1 MKRTSAL
8 AIALFLVS
16 LAQSGVAQ
24 STSQTTPATT
34 TKVQAKQDK
43 QTAKA
48 KAKANKDDS
57 KAHSG
62 KKTTTTQDVAYAL
75 AYRSGIPKQ

>member
-1 MKRTSAL
+1 MNRISAM
-8 AIALFLVS
+8 AFILFSVS
-16 LAQSGVAQ
+16 LGQSGLTQ
-24 STSQTTPATT
+24 STSHTAPATT
-34 TKVQAKQDK
+34 TKAQTKQDK

-48 KAKANKDDS
+48 KATKDDS

-62 KKTTTTQDVAYAL
+62 KKTTTAQDAATAA